1 MAMGVTDFW
10 FKLFD
15 IPDED
20 WNMFQLLHELTNRRK
35 DERSVSY
42 VECHDQAIVG
52 GQTAIF
58 RLADA
63 AMYDS
68 MHTGSQN
75 MMIDRAVALHK
86 MARLATGAAAGN
98 GYLNFMGNEFGHP
111 EWIDFPGE
119 GNNWSCD
126 HARRQWS
133 LADDPGLRFHFLNDF
148 DRAMLGIF
156 NAPGF
161 YDARVQHLK
170 VDDAAKIIAF
180 ERNDYY
186 FIFNFHPHRSVSD
199 YPLEVRP
206 YAFETV
212 LDSDAVEF
220 GGFGLRT
227 PGQKYFAIQQ
237 SSGTFI
243 KLYLPCRSALVLKR
257 S

>member
-1 MAMGVTDFW
+1 
-10 FKLFD
+10 
-15 IPDED
+15 
-20 WNMFQLLHELTNRRK
+20 
-35 DERSVSY
+35 

-86 MARLATGAAAGN
+86 MARLATAAAAGN

-111 EWIDFPGE
+111 EWIDFPRE
-119 GNNWSCD
+119 GNNWSYD

-133 LADDPGLRFHFLNDF
+133 LADNDGLRFKGLNEF
-148 DRAMLGIF
+148 DRAMMQIF
-156 NAPGF
+156 STPGF

-206 YAFETV
+206 FAFETV
-212 LDSDAVEF
+212 LDSDAIEF

-227 PGQKYFAIQQ
+227 PDQKYFAIQQ

-243 KLYLPCRSALVLKR
+243 KLYLPSRSALVLKR
-257 S
+257 T